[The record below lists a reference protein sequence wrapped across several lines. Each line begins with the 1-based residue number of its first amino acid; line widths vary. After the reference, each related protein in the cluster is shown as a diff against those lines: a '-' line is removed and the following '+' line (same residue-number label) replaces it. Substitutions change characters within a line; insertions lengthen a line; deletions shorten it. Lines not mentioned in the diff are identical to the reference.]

1 MSVQM
6 AIARARFRIAGQWSR
21 IAARRSGPP
30 SYEELQA
37 GDLHDPPRE
46 IRRAHHCTVVEHR
59 GARAIWL
66 DRNHAPAG
74 VLVFL
79 HGGSYV
85 CGPFLDQ
92 WQYLSRLCL
101 RTGMAGL
108 LVDYRLAPQHPY
120 PAALEDVLAVIDGAR
135 RERLL
140 RPGAWSLIGDSA
152 GGGLAVAVAARLR
165 DGAGDPPA
173 ALVLCSPWLD
183 LAVAD
188 PEARGNARVDAM
200 LTLDGLARHAA
211 AYAGGRDLGDPLL
224 SPLHGDP
231 HGLPPTMIHSGTRE
245 LFLWD
250 VRSWERRC
258 REAGVTVVSREQPG
272 GFHGYATAVAS
283 IPEARHAADE
293 QAEFVVEAQAVE
305 AGRA

>member
-6 AIARARFRIAGQWSR
+6 AILRARFRIAGQWQR
-21 IAARRSGPP
+21 LTARGVPTP
-30 SYEELQA
+30 YEQLQA
-37 GDLHDPPRE
+37 GDEHEPPRAV
-46 IRRAHHCTVVEHR
+46 RRHHHCTAVEHG
-59 GARAIWL
+59 GARAVWL
-66 DRNHAPAG
+66 DRNHAPEG

-85 CGPFLDQ
+85 SGPFLDQ
-92 WQYLSRLCL
+92 WQYLSRLCR

-108 LVDYRLAPQHPY
+108 LVDYRLAPQHPF
-120 PAALEDVLAVIDGAR
+120 PAALEDALAVIDGAT

-140 RPGAWSLIGDSA
+140 RPGAWSLLGDSA
-152 GGGLAVAVAARLR
+152 GGGLAVAVASRLR

-188 PEARGNARVDAM
+188 PDARRLARVDAM

-211 AYAGGRDLGDPLL
+211 AYAGDRPLDDPLL

-231 HGLPPTMIHSGTRE
+231 HGLPPTMIHTGTRE
-245 LFLWD
+245 LFLPD
-250 VRSWERRC
+250 VRTWERRC

-272 GFHGYATAVAS
+272 GFHGYVTAVAS
-283 IPEARHAADE
+283 LPEARRAADE
-293 QAEFVVEAQAVE
+293 QAEFVVEAHALE
-305 AGRA
+305 GDRA